1 MHMVEYR
8 IVCPRCLVCR
18 GGLKD
23 LDREEYLARE
33 FYKEFQLVL
42 FKPEVVTCG
51 ECIQKL
57 EDLVAELQ
65 QKKWRPMMRQ
75 GHSSEEMAVQLTTEE
90 LRALVKDAVVAA
102 LEDQS
107 ISPAQQV
114 PGTQS
119 PYLGVQEAA
128 EYSRMAVPT
137 IRQAIRSGR
146 LVSHRFGRRVLLKKS
161 ELQDFI
167 EREN

>member
-1 MHMVEYR
+1 MMITH
-8 IVCPRCLVCR
+8 
-18 GGLKD
+18 GQGK
-23 LDREEYLARE
+23 EELAVSLSVR
-33 FYKEFQLVL
+33 
-42 FKPEVVTCG
+42 
-51 ECIQKL
+51 
-57 EDLVAELQ
+57 
-65 QKKWRPMMRQ
+65 
-75 GHSSEEMAVQLTTEE
+75 E

-114 PGTQS
+114 PGIQS

-146 LVSHRFGRRVLLKKS
+146 LVSHRFGRRVILKKS

-167 EREN
+167 ERETRHSGNKTGKN